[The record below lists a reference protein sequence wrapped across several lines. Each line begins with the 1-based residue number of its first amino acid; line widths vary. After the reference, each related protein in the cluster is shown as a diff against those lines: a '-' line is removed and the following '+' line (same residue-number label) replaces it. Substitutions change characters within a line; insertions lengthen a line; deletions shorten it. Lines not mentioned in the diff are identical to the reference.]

1 MLIVNDSLEILGEG
15 KCCKSWDEEKTLLL
29 SRFYEK
35 MHQTDARADRRS
47 LKLDLVLHYSQKTD
61 DIHGACPCLSK
72 CFDMENLGHLI
83 VRYFGKNGDYIRF
96 KKSDRIESIYQQL

>member
-1 MLIVNDSLEILGEG
+1 MLIVKDSLEILGEG

-61 DIHGACPCLSK
+61 DIHGACPCLFFFYS
-72 CFDMENLGHLI
+72 GQ
-83 VRYFGKNGDYIRF
+83 RPSYILLQF
-96 KKSDRIESIYQQL
+96 AHDN

>member
-1 MLIVNDSLEILGEG
+1 MLIVKDSLEILGEG

-61 DIHGACPCLSK
+61 DIHGACPCFSK
-72 CFDMENLGHLI
+72 CFNLENIGYSSTLLWQKW
-83 VRYFGKNGDYIRF
+83 R
-96 KKSDRIESIYQQL
+96 